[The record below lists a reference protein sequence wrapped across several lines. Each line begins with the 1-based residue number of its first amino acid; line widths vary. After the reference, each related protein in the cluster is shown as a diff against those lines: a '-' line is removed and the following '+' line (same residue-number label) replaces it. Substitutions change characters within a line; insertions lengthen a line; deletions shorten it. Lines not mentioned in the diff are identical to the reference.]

1 MLPRRTFLVKLG
13 FHTNGKKA
21 YANRGKHTGM
31 KIPALSQ
38 DAASGPDGVSSAH
51 IPPNR
56 HESHPS
62 TGERVGRAPDGRP
75 EEAEKHHSAPPEP
88 DQPTPEG
95 NQDHWRRW
103 LASPAGR
110 YVLDWEQQH
119 LDEAVA
125 NLFGFVAIQCG
136 LRELS
141 ALRQNR
147 MRSRFIVSRSDN
159 AAHYGD
165 NVQAADVVIESYEEL
180 PVATESVDLIVLP
193 HVLEFA
199 ADPHQVLREVDRVL
213 RPDGRAIIVGFNPVS
228 LWGIGQTIGRLR
240 SRPPLPPDEHFIGLP
255 RLKDWCKLLSF
266 EIQAGSYGCYRPLV
280 ASDNWLARTEFLE
293 KAGDRWWPICGAVYS
308 VTVVKR
314 VRGMRVVGPRWKHPV
329 RARPAVGVA
338 SPTYTPP
345 PIGPSAIPDYDSKF
359 RFTEQGITNSWQN
372 PSRYLPTAPV
382 KATPDQADG
391 ER

>member
-1 MLPRRTFLVKLG
+1 MLRSRPLLVKLG
-13 FHTNGKKA
+13 FHTNGKKRS
-21 YANRGKHTGM
+21 ANRGKHTGM

-38 DAASGPDGVSSAH
+38 DAASGPDEPGSPHLPAGGNRSHASA
-51 IPPNR
+51 
-56 HESHPS
+56 
-62 TGERVGRAPDGRP
+62 GERPDVVPGGGSGDAKKP
-75 EEAEKHHSAPPEP
+75 QPLPPDP
-88 DQPTPEG
+88 GQPREQG
-95 NQDHWRRW
+95 DQDHWRRW
-103 LASPAGR
+103 LTSPAGR

-119 LDEAVA
+119 LDDAVA

-147 MRSRFIVSRSDN
+147 MRSRFTISRSDN
-159 AAHYGD
+159 AAHYGAS
-165 NVQAADVVIESYEEL
+165 VQPADVVIESYEEL

-193 HVLEFA
+193 HVLEFVG
-199 ADPHQVLREVDRVL
+199 DPHQVLREVDRVL
-213 RPDGRAIIVGFNPVS
+213 RPDGRAIIVGFNPIS
-228 LWGIGQTIGRLR
+228 LWGIGQSIGRLR
-240 SRPPLPPDEHFIGLP
+240 SKPPLPPDEHFIGLP

-280 ASDNWLARTEFLE
+280 ASDKWLARTEFLE

-314 VRGMRVVGPRWKHPV
+314 VRGMRVLGPRWKHPV
-329 RARPAVGVA
+329 RARRGVGVA
-338 SPTYTPP
+338 TPTFTPP

-359 RFTEQGITNSWQN
+359 DLNEQGMTTSWPS
-372 PSRYLPTAPV
+372 PSRYLPTAPAKV
-382 KATPDQADG
+382 IPDQADG